1 MIGVLYTKTF
11 QTALLST
18 LLFYVLAN
26 PDTFKMVKRIPG
38 LKFVMKSTNEITHS
52 GVITHALLFGV
63 VLFLCVLLINKTL
76 VQHFPFLNV
85 VEHLDNEQKWDINR
99 TCENVKKGAVYA
111 VQNAN
116 YAVNKCHTIKNDDD
130 NTDPWRGSADP
141 AGSSKADATNNT
153 SGGNVWV
160 GDDGTARTLDTDVWG
175 DPTAVPQPP
184 DYTGTFPCT
193 NVSDRDHWCKTRND
207 DGTWGDRDPALTFD
221 STGTCTDY
229 QCSVLDNNNLDHCC
243 KA

>member
-26 PDTFKMVKRIPG
+26 PDTFKMVRRIPG

-85 VEHLDNEQKWDINR
+85 VEHFLEDVRNRINAQCNTVVAGEKLALARAALAHQKCAGIIDPDDASGWSGLSAA
-99 TCENVKKGAVYA
+99 ENQQGTRKGSD
-111 VQNAN
+111 AN
-116 YAVNKCHTIKNDDD
+116 TISAIYNSDTV
-130 NTDPWRGSADP
+130 TDTTVA
-141 AGSSKADATNNT
+141 
-153 SGGNVWV
+153 
-160 GDDGTARTLDTDVWG
+160 
-175 DPTAVPQPP
+175 
-184 DYTGTFPCT
+184 
-193 NVSDRDHWCKTRND
+193 
-207 DGTWGDRDPALTFD
+207 
-221 STGTCTDY
+221 DY
-229 QCSVLDNNNLDHCC
+229 QTSLDKLYDGLEDTAKRKCSEAMPEEETQKLFCPSDQSFNKSGHCHDFEC
-243 KA
+243 GLTKENRKACCT

>member
-85 VEHLDNEQKWDINR
+85 VEHLTENERENIN
-99 TCENVKKGAVYA
+99 TQCKAVA
-111 VQNAN
+111 TAAN
-116 YAVNKCHTIKNDDD
+116 YATFQAERAMSQCHEITD
-130 NTDPWRGSADP
+130 TDPRYSKWRG
-141 AGSSKADATNNT
+141 NT
-153 SGGNVWV
+153 P
-160 GDDGTARTLDTDVWG
+160 L
-175 DPTAVPQPP
+175 
-184 DYTGTFPCT
+184 
-193 NVSDRDHWCKTRND
+193 ND
-207 DGTWGDRDPALTFD
+207 DGKSQNPDTVTPYPSEFKPWKRVSPGYWPAPLARKCGDAIPNTLQTAFCAG
-221 STGTCTDY
+221 SKTGTQFKQDNKCDDYECGLTTENRNACCT
-229 QCSVLDNNNLDHCC
+229 
-243 KA
+243 

>member
-85 VEHLDNEQKWDINR
+85 VEHLSELERKGINDI
-99 TCENVKKGAVYA
+99 C
-111 VQNAN
+111 QNAKVASY
-116 YAVNKCHTIKNDDD
+116 YATYQAAEAMKQCNDIKDTNSQFT
-130 NTDPWRGSADP
+130 NWRG
-141 AGSSKADATNNT
+141 NT
-153 SGGNVWV
+153 PL
-160 GDDGTARTLDTDVWG
+160 GDDGNSQNPDSATPLPGAWNVRAAG
-175 DPTAVPQPP
+175 VPQAPVRRKCSDGVP
-184 DYTGTFPCT
+184 DEDQG
-193 NVSDRDHWCKTRND
+193 DWCPSPGNFKE
-207 DGTWGDRDPALTFD
+207 DGMC
-221 STGTCTDY
+221 SDY
-229 QCSVLDNNNLDHCC
+229 QCSYPANKTICC
-243 KA
+243 NS